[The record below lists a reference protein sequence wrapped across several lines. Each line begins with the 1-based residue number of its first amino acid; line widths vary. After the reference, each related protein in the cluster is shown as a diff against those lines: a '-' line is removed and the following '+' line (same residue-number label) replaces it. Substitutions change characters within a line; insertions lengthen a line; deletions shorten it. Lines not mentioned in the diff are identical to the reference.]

1 MNFVYFDVPGSFKKY
16 EYEDWCK
23 QSMDTTN
30 AIWVGPGV
38 GQQFLVKISNSLSSY
53 SAIDK
58 EHAMVVQN
66 GNALIV
72 KLINE
77 IK

>member
-16 EYEDWCK
+16 EYEDWYK